1 MQAGAFASLAAL
13 TPISE
18 MSGSTLVETTSVN
31 SNRVTTSPL
40 LIGTRGSALALWQAN
55 AVRRWLLDRDPT
67 RKIDLSVITSDGDR
81 DKHSSLTAIGGR
93 GVFASAL
100 QDALLRG
107 EIDMAVH
114 SAKDLPG
121 ITPRGLDIVAFPAR
135 EIALDALVSRHNV
148 GLRELPP
155 SPVIGTSSRRRAV
168 QILAIRPDARIADLR
183 GNIDT
188 RLRKSRSDDYDA
200 IVLAAAGLIR
210 MGWEREIT
218 EVLPIETFTPAP
230 GQGVLAIESRMAP
243 DAGWSVARELDDP
256 DVRLATTIER
266 AFLQG
271 VGGGC
276 TTPIG
281 AHAAIVG
288 IGEGQR
294 VHFHAMLAGDEGER
308 LARTREEFSPVSAAQ
323 EVFALAQRMLLSVQ
337 PSWAGVSFDANG
349 RKGTSP
355 VRGARVLV
363 TGTPEMADAQIT
375 RLRAIGAN
383 PFYFPTVRIEPA
395 ADTGALEHAIADAT
409 AGAYDWIMV
418 TSANAVPAI
427 AACLQPDSPITAKI
441 ASVGERT
448 ADALSNVGLQVALV
462 PEDQSAR
469 GMLAALASEPL
480 TEKRVLLPL
489 SSIARPTLADGLR
502 ERGAVVDVVTAYQTV
517 PVTEVDAG
525 TIASLKNRETN
536 AVMLSSPS
544 AVASLVDLLGAQ
556 IATISGAFF
565 IAIGKTTASAMRDAD
580 LPVHSVATEPTPNGI
595 VNALLACYGDA
606 PVASS
611 NNKQDD
617 ERNRS

>member
-1 MQAGAFASLAAL
+1 
-13 TPISE
+13 
-18 MSGSTLVETTSVN
+18 MSGSPLIESTPEN

-55 AVRRWLLDRDPT
+55 AVRRWLLDRDAMQ
-67 RKIDLSVITSDGDR
+67 KIELSIIASDGDR
-81 DKHSSLTAIGGR
+81 DKQSSLNAIGGR

-100 QDALLRG
+100 QEALLQG

-121 ITPRGLDIVAFPAR
+121 ITPRGLEIAAFPAR
-135 EIALDALVSRHNV
+135 EISLDALVSRHNV
-148 GLRELPP
+148 GLRDLPP

-168 QILAIRPDARIADLR
+168 QILTIRPDARIADLR

-188 RLRKSRSDDYDA
+188 RLRKGRTSVYDA
-200 IVLAAAGLIR
+200 IVLAAAGLTR

-218 EVLPIETFTPAP
+218 EVLPIEIFTPAP

-256 DVRLATTIER
+256 DVRMSATIER

-294 VHFHAMLAGDEGER
+294 IVFHAMLAGDDGAR
-308 LARTREEFSPVSAAQ
+308 LERTREEFSPANAEQ
-323 EVFALAQRMLLSVQ
+323 EVFTLAQRMLQSVQ
-337 PSWAGVSFDANG
+337 PSWAGVTFDANEQK
-349 RKGTSP
+349 RDSP
-355 VRGARVLV
+355 VHGARVLV
-363 TGTPEMADAQIT
+363 TGTPEMADTQMA
-375 RLRAIGAN
+375 RLRAIGAD
-383 PFYFPTVRIEPA
+383 PFFFPTVRIEPA
-395 ADTGALEHAIADAT
+395 SNNGALERAIAEAV
-409 AGAYDWIMV
+409 AGTYDWMMV

-427 AACLQPDSPITAKI
+427 AACLQPDRPFDAKI
-441 ASVGERT
+441 AAVGERT
-448 ADALSNVGLQVALV
+448 ADALSNIGLRVSLV
-462 PEDQSAR
+462 PEEQSAR
-469 GMLAALASEPL
+469 GMLEALASEAL
-480 TEKRVLLPL
+480 TGKRVLLPL
-489 SSIARPTLADGLR
+489 SNIARPVLGDGLR
-502 ERGAVVDVVTAYQTV
+502 QRGAIVDVVTAYQTV
-517 PVTEVDAG
+517 PVTEVEEGA
-525 TIASLKNRETN
+525 ISLLKQRETN
-536 AVMLSSPS
+536 AVVLSSPS
-544 AVASLVDLLGAQ
+544 TVASLVDLLGAQ

-565 IAIGKTTASAMRDAD
+565 IAIGETTANAMRDAD

-595 VNALLACYGDA
+595 VNALLACYGA
-606 PVASS
+606 TPVAST
-611 NNKQDD
+611 NHQAD